1 MYNIILML
9 LCLVLSQYVLL
20 SDAAYFCYMHP
31 LRTCTVQDC
40 GGGHTSGPINFCHL
54 HCHYW

>member
-1 MYNIILML
+1 ML